1 LIPNENNGNH
11 TKLRNSTNLQLDIKV
26 GHKLQLTIVKNNNKV
41 FARQGPRSRQ
51 MEQKSIGFSATF
63 WEHCSGRRQKRAE
76 DSLTGRSKMGV

>member
-1 LIPNENNGNH
+1 MGQADKGPPNCSKDGQHSTFVLIPNENNGNH

-51 MEQKSIGFSATF
+51 MEHWIF
-63 WEHCSGRRQKRAE
+63 C
-76 DSLTGRSKMGV
+76 